1 MKIENLLIRQLINE
15 FLGTMILIT
24 IGDSIMAIIIAG
36 DNESL
41 AACVG
46 PLGWGV
52 AIYVAV
58 QISGGVSSHL
68 NPAVTLAQASVRKFP
83 IAKVPLY
90 FAAQYLGGFVGAALV
105 FATYKDAIEH
115 FDQGI
120 RQVTGEKAT
129 AGIFATYPRPHV
141 STLTC
146 FIDQVIATG
155 IMMVCVEAIGDTR
168 NFGGIPPHIHP
179 ICLGLMIMAI
189 IFSFAYN
196 CMCPLNPA
204 RDISP
209 RLFTLMA
216 GWGPETFTLRGWNYV
231 WVPLLGPHIGA
242 ILGVWLYKVAIG
254 DHWPEKPKPAI
265 SMDHPVAVVVAK
277 KAPSRTPP
285 ALSPSAAPTT
295 STSPQPA
302 APQATDVNAGSP
314 AKA

>member
-1 MKIENLLIRQLINE
+1 MKIENLLVRQLINE
-15 FLGTMILIT
+15 FLGTMILII

-36 DNESL
+36 ENESI

-58 QISGGVSSHL
+58 QISGGVSAHL

-105 FATYKDAIEH
+105 FVTYKDAIDH
-115 FDQGI
+115 YDQGV
-120 RQVTGEKAT
+120 RQVMGEKAT
-129 AGIFATYPRPHV
+129 ANIFATYPRPYV

-146 FIDQVIATG
+146 FIDQ
-155 IMMVCVEAIGDTR
+155 AIGDTR

-179 ICLGLMIMAI
+179 ICLGLLIMAL
-189 IFSFAYN
+189 IFSFGYN

-204 RDISP
+204 RDLAP

-216 GWGPETFTLRGWNYV
+216 GWGPETFTLRGGNYV
-231 WVPLLGPHIGA
+231 WVPLLGPHIGG

-254 DHWPEKPKPAI
+254 DHWPDKPKTAI
-265 SMDHPVAVVVAK
+265 STDGKETKEDLVETLYKVDGDKMV
-277 KAPSRTPP
+277 
-285 ALSPSAAPTT
+285 LELEPT
-295 STSPQPA
+295 QH
-302 APQATDVNAGSP
+302 QRL
-314 AKA
+314 

>member
-105 FATYKDAIEH
+105 
-115 FDQGI
+115 
-120 RQVTGEKAT
+120 
-129 AGIFATYPRPHV
+129 PHV

-265 SMDHPVAVVVAK
+265 STDGKETKEDLVETLYKVDGDKMV
-277 KAPSRTPP
+277 
-285 ALSPSAAPTT
+285 LELEPT
-295 STSPQPA
+295 QH
-302 APQATDVNAGSP
+302 QRL
-314 AKA
+314 